1 MKRNKTHPPLARF
14 ISYGFMSVLLASAA
28 WTGETIAQENRS
40 PKNSSQTSGKTADV
54 ASRPEYAV
62 PVRKEKT
69 RKRIGDILNQTTVD
83 LIKLRRIT
91 KQAHWNV
98 TGKHFYAVHDTT
110 GDFAALLDD
119 HIERIAERALALG
132 IPVDGRIPHINA
144 ASRLGD
150 GPNGFNP
157 DYSMARIMAIR
168 LGKTSELL
176 TQRIDRLG
184 KLDLVS
190 QDMLVAAKADVDKY
204 HWQFAVQLRELEGD
218 ESNGDE

>member
-1 MKRNKTHPPLARF
+1 MKRNKTYPRPGRF
-14 ISYGFMSVLLASAA
+14 ISYGLMSVLMASAA
-28 WTGETIAQENRS
+28 LTGEAVAQE
-40 PKNSSQTSGKTADV
+40 NSSQTSAKTADV

-69 RKRIGDILNQTTVD
+69 RKRIGDILNQTTID

-91 KQAHWNV
+91 KQVHWNV

-110 GDFAALLDD
+110 GDFAALLND
-119 HIERIAERALALG
+119 HIDTIAERALALG

-168 LGKTSELL
+168 LGKASELL
-176 TQRIDRLG
+176 TQSIDRLG

-218 ESNGDE
+218 GSDGDE